1 MPRCSLI
8 SFKDFIFLLLLFA
21 KPIDKEGLGSFLP
34 PPIKTRAL
42 NIYRGSLWELCVCVG
57 KRGKGEIERERERTK
72 QNIGYNFHGQEEN
85 IPFAETFQATLKL
98 TIYGCTS

>member
-1 MPRCSLI
+1 MPRSFLL
-8 SFKDFIFLLLLFA
+8 SFKDFILTFLILIA

-57 KRGKGEIERERERTK
+57 KRGKGEIERE
-72 QNIGYNFHGQEEN
+72 N
-85 IPFAETFQATLKL
+85 QAKYWIQLSWEGRK
-98 TIYGCTS
+98 YSFC